1 LGYDV
6 AFHGL
11 LLEAAELLEPLGD
24 GLLFLLLQERLT
36 SLSNGIH
43 KLGFQQVVE
52 RVQLE
57 ALVEQLDVDLAGEAH
72 QPHGLVLDLGDE
84 GAVVLALRGN
94 QLGDKVLAIGLR
106 DGLTLAVK
114 YVGQVVVVLLL
125 RVPHLDVG
133 EDEDTRGEVGMRT
146 RMDAAH
152 FLEDVPVPARQLL
165 EIVADRLETIVNI
178 FFIGIAT

>member
-24 GLLFLLLQERLT
+24 GLLFLLLQECLT

-43 KLGFQQVVE
+43 KLGFEQVVE
-52 RVQLE
+52 GVQLE
-57 ALVEQLDVDLAGEAH
+57 ALVEQLDVDLTGQAH
-72 QPHGLVLDLGDE
+72 QPDGLVLDLGDE
-84 GAVVLALRGN
+84 GAVVFALRGN
-94 QLGDKVLAIGLR
+94 QLGDKVLAIGLS

-125 RVPHLDVG
+125 RVPNLHVG

-146 RMDAAH
+146 GMDAAH

>member
-24 GLLFLLLQERLT
+24 GLLFLLLQECLT

-125 RVPHLDVG
+125 RVPNLDVG